1 MNDSKYRPSQ
11 LFKVDGRFDALLLD
25 GESGMAIGSIRRNPI
40 GVRLVSAQAQAKP
53 AGESTDLAVR
63 PKVKPGRN

>member
-25 GESGMAIGSIRRNPI
+25 GESGMAIGSIQRNPI
-40 GVRLVSAQAQAKP
+40 
-53 AGESTDLAVR
+53 AVR
-63 PKVKPGRN
+63 MVNADTRASADSDELTELPKIKPGRN

>member
-25 GESGMAIGSIRRNPI
+25 GESGMAIGSIQRNPI
-40 GVRLVSAQAQAKP
+40 GVRLVNADARASAEADELSQ
-53 AGESTDLAVR
+53 L
-63 PKVKPGRN
+63 PKIKPGRN